1 MLKLLQD
8 EKIKDNFVLHIV
20 QQSSDWQW
28 LVDHIEKEYQYTN
41 YESWDDYTKIFE
53 GTVLEPVKIFVR
65 ILTNIDNKSITLDFK
80 RREIQQMWYIA
91 EFINNNASWKATVKK
106 VNIDMLKIILLSI
119 YITKLMNKA
128 NNTNFDIYYNLLV
141 NTNLFQ
147 IYDLSL
153 IEKNKDDIFKYLNTI
168 KLKNINVLKETLL
181 SNINHVVKE
190 YNNQLLYSIT
200 DKSLSIDLFR
210 FKTLPIS
217 NNLSWQENT
226 IINILNTKFVESL
239 LIPEINYSE
248 NYPNLGGWDESIVK
262 LLKKYFGLNNKVAN
276 FVIESTYYLRKRK
289 DGQTEENRKYI
300 PSAEVISL
308 HLHLLVNAIKQK
320 ESNKNLI
327 RTSSLYLLSCLFKDR
342 ATGVIR
348 NNSNYKYIVQ
358 WIQSPKNV
366 SFEKKL
372 QRMGFPIS
380 KQNQLQLEKADK
392 EALENLKNVTTIFGF
407 CRYLEQKKLVN
418 IITEKQLEN
427 IKNKFWT
434 LLKDENINSIDIS
447 SLFIDYAKFLS
458 NAFSNKRLNKSL
470 LNSEIIKIQLIWEN
484 DIYSQSIDRMT
495 EKTFEIAI
503 SNKEISNF
511 RKLFIKDP
519 RAVANQ
525 LLPVDEYSIFRQLD
539 SNSEH
544 PMLSLIPRTWIEKTF
559 PQTKK
564 SIELKH
570 HKVEKFFIEYIDKI
584 KSKYCGLFL
593 NNMETKSDLLNLFYY
608 YGISLSNIAFL
619 DKKQMYNKVSSS
631 CKYSLDSYN
640 EKTTLGLVTQFFPIL
655 EMKIRQVASYCGISP
670 FKNNSFDD
678 VGVKYND
685 PSTLL
690 TKIISI
696 IYSENKDLISS
707 QGFLFVYLTMYDSNF
722 KNIRNSL
729 IHARNFLKGED
740 LELAL
745 RCTLLSISIMDNYLN
760 KIDKR

>member
-65 ILTNIDNKSITLDFK
+65 ILTNIDDKSITLDFK

-248 NYPNLGGWDESIVK
+248 NYPNLGSWDESIVK

-327 RTSSLYLLSCLFKDR
+327 RTPSLYLLSCLFKDR

-366 SFEKKL
+366 SFEKNYKEWVFL
-372 QRMGFPIS
+372 FQS
-380 KQNQLQLEKADK
+380 K
-392 EALENLKNVTTIFGF
+392 
-407 CRYLEQKKLVN
+407 
-418 IITEKQLEN
+418 
-427 IKNKFWT
+427 
-434 LLKDENINSIDIS
+434 INY
-447 SLFIDYAKFLS
+447 SL
-458 NAFSNKRLNKSL
+458 
-470 LNSEIIKIQLIWEN
+470 
-484 DIYSQSIDRMT
+484 
-495 EKTFEIAI
+495 
-503 SNKEISNF
+503 
-511 RKLFIKDP
+511 RK
-519 RAVANQ
+519 
-525 LLPVDEYSIFRQLD
+525 
-539 SNSEH
+539 
-544 PMLSLIPRTWIEKTF
+544 
-559 PQTKK
+559 QTKK
-564 SIELKH
+564 LW
-570 HKVEKFFIEYIDKI
+570 KI
-584 KSKYCGLFL
+584 
-593 NNMETKSDLLNLFYY
+593 
-608 YGISLSNIAFL
+608 
-619 DKKQMYNKVSSS
+619 
-631 CKYSLDSYN
+631 
-640 EKTTLGLVTQFFPIL
+640 
-655 EMKIRQVASYCGISP
+655 
-670 FKNNSFDD
+670 
-678 VGVKYND
+678 
-685 PSTLL
+685 
-690 TKIISI
+690 
-696 IYSENKDLISS
+696 
-707 QGFLFVYLTMYDSNF
+707 
-722 KNIRNSL
+722 
-729 IHARNFLKGED
+729 
-740 LELAL
+740 
-745 RCTLLSISIMDNYLN
+745 
-760 KIDKR
+760 